1 MKIVY
6 LYANLTHNDQMFL
19 QDSQASVMFQKPC
32 VLPKLLF
39 TTYTCMTS
47 RKGGASEI
55 KVAVFLAG
63 SRHLMRILLE
73 EEKNHLLKI
82 TGSKK

>member
-39 TTYTCMTS
+39 ITYTCMTS
-47 RKGGASEI
+47 RKVGGSEI
-55 KVAVFLAG
+55 KVAVFF
-63 SRHLMRILLE
+63 SRQPTLNENIVGGRKKSFTE
-73 EEKNHLLKI
+73 NHRQ
-82 TGSKK
+82 